1 MAARVSG
8 RAARQFI
15 LGQRMGRAPLGMFC
29 GGRPDKRR
37 AARTESAAKKTQHKH
52 DAFGPTLSDAPVAA
66 QLIEEER
73 EERDGWEGIILFRL
87 LQQRAVRMKKEFS
100 YFCYHALILE
110 ASKFQCNTL
119 YHLQASTSFA
129 TKRANN
135 TQSWNLSLLS
145 LPAAV

>member
-73 EERDGWEGIILFRL
+73 EERDGGEGGGIARHR
-87 LQQRAVRMKKEFS
+87 QAVVRACRTPV
-100 YFCYHALILE
+100 
-110 ASKFQCNTL
+110 NL
-119 YHLQASTSFA
+119 YMAISSQM
-129 TKRANN
+129 
-135 TQSWNLSLLS
+135 
-145 LPAAV
+145 V